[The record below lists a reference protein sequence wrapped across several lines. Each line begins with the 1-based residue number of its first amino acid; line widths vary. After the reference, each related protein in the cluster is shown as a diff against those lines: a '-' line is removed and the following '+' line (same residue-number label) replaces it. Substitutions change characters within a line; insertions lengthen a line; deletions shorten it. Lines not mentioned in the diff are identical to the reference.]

1 MNEPPAKPTDFV
13 AEKID
18 SSASQ
23 TDVDAYYDVRFT
35 WKDESDNETY
45 FELVLKEYD
54 AAGSEIAHQTF
65 PIKADDDSELARLL
79 GSDDSLIAGSET
91 CTLRLPTGRL
101 FDVTIQSKNAM
112 GGLGEVSRSDSAS
125 SNPDY
130 TAYAADVKINLVRRV
145 YNLDGGKLS
154 YKGEAY
160 IGSYYDYNIY
170 DGTDIPLVEIDGT
183 NDTLIKKVGSTE
195 YIFEAWKDDSTHKVL
210 ASDFVPAGFKDGAY
224 TAKYPTNIIKF
235 EVADYKDITT
245 TDIKVSAGD
254 DIELSGDLPNFVA
267 KAPKAD
273 DITVE
278 VVNVEDF
285 ESYKFSIAE
294 VLAIWKGRLYL
305 KVLQMHGHSILATMS
320 LATTT
325 FLLKPSA
332 RKTDSLTAIL
342 STLRLQDRKLH
353 KVRLLKSVQIVAWL
367 F

>member
-18 SSASQ
+18 SSAFQ
-23 TDVDAYYDVRFT
+23 TDIDAYYDVRFT

-54 AAGSEIAHQTF
+54 AAGTEIAHQTF
-65 PIKADDDSELARLL
+65 PISGTDDSELARLL

-125 SNPDY
+125 SNPGY

-285 ESYKFSIAE
+285 ESYKFSIAGGLGNME
-294 VLAIWKGRLYL
+294 RQVVSEGSANAWTFNTGDYESGNYNILVEAVRKEDRQSYSYSFNL
-305 KVLQMHGHSILATMS
+305 KI
-320 LATTT
+320 
-325 FLLKPSA
+325 A
-332 RKTDSLTAIL
+332 R
-342 STLRLQDRKLH
+342 
-353 KVRLLKSVQIVAWL
+353 
-367 F
+367 